1 MHMSSMGQRK
11 PGWTIVDRIKVNLPL
26 ERDALH
32 P

>member
-11 PGWTIVDRIKVNLPL
+11 PIVDRIKVNLPL